1 MSKEQTPIEYV
12 SGIVI
17 SAYDHKV
24 KNDRIINAVEKAINV
39 AVLEVLERYQNKLS
53 EGYDQ
58 ESFEWHRQQ
67 LKKFI
72 ETEVKEKYKQ

>member
-53 EGYDQ
+53 EGYNRPIVTGKLLEY
-58 ESFEWHRQQ
+58 ESNKRQRRV
-67 LKKFI
+67 KKL
-72 ETEVKEKYKQ
+72 Y